1 MTAFSDQL
9 TQYWQQPRAR
19 RWLIL
24 SLSVGGL
31 LVMGFYAVMEPA
43 HLAHNHALDG
53 ADWLGYAVCHR
64 LTERSFVIDG
74 RQLPL
79 CARCSGMYLGVMVVF
94 LMAFMNGRLR
104 WSELPP
110 WPLLLALFGFIG
122 LMGIDGVNSYS
133 HFFPNAPHLYTPR
146 NWLRLLTGIGTGLAM
161 GSFILPALAQT
172 LWRLPAPRAP
182 LAAWHDLL
190 DLLLAAG
197 VVVLL
202 VLSNQPA
209 LLYVLAFVS
218 VAGLVLLLGAINTI
232 LGLTLLRRDGRALR
246 WRETAV
252 PLIIGVLFA
261 IIELSAMSFVRYH
274 FTETM
279 IGFPGL

>member
-9 TQYWQQPRAR
+9 AQYWQQPRAR

-31 LVMGFYAVMEPA
+31 LVMGFYAVAEPA

-94 LMAFMNGRLR
+94 LMTFMNGRLR

-202 VLSNQPA
+202 VLSNQPT
-209 LLYVLAFVS
+209 LLYVLALVS

-261 IIELSAMSFVRYH
+261 IIELSAISFVRYH
-274 FTETM
+274 FTGTM

>member
-31 LVMGFYAVMEPA
+31 LVMGFYAVVEPA

-94 LMAFMNGRLR
+94 LMTFMNGRLR

-110 WPLLLALFGFIG
+110 WPLLLTLFGFIG

-172 LWRLPAPRAP
+172 LWRLPSPRAP

-197 VVVLL
+197 VIVLL
-202 VLSNQPA
+202 VLSNQPT
-209 LLYVLAFVS
+209 LLYVLALVS

-252 PLIIGVLFA
+252 PLTIGVLFA
-261 IIELSAMSFVRYH
+261 IIELSAISFVRYH
-274 FTETM
+274 FTGTM